1 MIYHFFSCE
10 FRGVGGVLK
19 QRCSDFI
26 VTEIMDEI
34 PKLCPDADRNYHYWL
49 KVKRT
54 NKTTLQVVADL
65 RQILGVD
72 TIGYAGLKDKR
83 AIATQTFS
91 ILSFSQTFEREL
103 DYKKDFEPLSKKGI
117 EIIDISKSRY
127 KLKQCMHQGNYFE
140 IILADCSCNMED
152 IHSIAALIRAHGF
165 PNYYGPQRFSK
176 RCGLAVRG
184 ARIISEISAAR
195 RRAHFGTVKK
205 LKSAARAHPIKRFA
219 CEAFASMLFNLW
231 LAHRLQSESDIPRIN
246 QTGPVFGANMDL
258 SDNGTSQRILED
270 KILTLA
276 GIDNLNDF
284 PINGFKRDAM
294 VIPKNLFIEK
304 NPRGLL
310 FKFFLPQGAYATM
323 LLREFSKLADFC
335 YFARGPTENR
345 KLKNNDAQL
354 LSDAEDDDTA
364 AVFLQQEDTTKSE
377 YNNNLNYRIIPR
389 GRPKGKNPGAYFAAK
404 GADAAIGRRRERVVL
419 RFCRDPNSKH
429 LENTH
434 PLVRRE
440 AIASQVRSTTTV
452 Q

>member
-1 MIYHFFSCE
+1 MLLASCRLCCFVEEEELNGQNNDSCEEKTSSSSSLKAWIPPGPLEFPYMKACDDLPFFSCE

-205 LKSAARAHPIKRFA
+205 IKK
-219 CEAFASMLFNLW
+219 C
-231 LAHRLQSESDIPRIN
+231 
-246 QTGPVFGANMDL
+246 
-258 SDNGTSQRILED
+258 
-270 KILTLA
+270 
-276 GIDNLNDF
+276 
-284 PINGFKRDAM
+284 
-294 VIPKNLFIEK
+294 
-304 NPRGLL
+304 
-310 FKFFLPQGAYATM
+310 
-323 LLREFSKLADFC
+323 
-335 YFARGPTENR
+335 
-345 KLKNNDAQL
+345 
-354 LSDAEDDDTA
+354 
-364 AVFLQQEDTTKSE
+364 
-377 YNNNLNYRIIPR
+377 
-389 GRPKGKNPGAYFAAK
+389 
-404 GADAAIGRRRERVVL
+404 
-419 RFCRDPNSKH
+419 
-429 LENTH
+429 
-434 PLVRRE
+434 
-440 AIASQVRSTTTV
+440 STCPSN
-452 Q
+452 